1 MSYMVNKKKSTVQ
14 YNVITEKDTGL
25 NIVLIKDNKDPYVIV
40 RKLNLGSGFNGWT
53 PNFFAMP
60 LSYKYQ

>member
-1 MSYMVNKKKSTVQ
+1 MVNKRKSNTQ

-25 NIVLIKDNKDPYVIV
+25 NIVLIKDDKDPYAIV

-53 PNFFAMP
+53 PIFFAMP
-60 LSYKYQ
+60 MSYKYQ